1 MKSATHYTDSCRDY
15 IKKIGLDTSV
25 SRQNTSAVAYSTTV
39 GLAFHNARLQPII
52 ETVVIATARHGR
64 A

>member
-25 SRQNTSAVAYSTTV
+25 SRQNTSAV